1 MASPSPRAA
10 AAIARLRVADSGIRR
25 VLVVSSGHAWS
36 TLDAYSGLVSGF
48 RAAGFEVATYDLHTR
63 IDAARDW
70 LEFAANK
77 YGSGDGA
84 QITEDDVIYQAG
96 IRSVVKALEFRA
108 DAVVIVCAM
117 LYHPSLYILLERA
130 GLPVFVFGTESPYDD
145 EMFSIP
151 AKLATAASVND
162 TQSLGPVSA
171 AVRAAGESTPV
182 SYLPLGFNPSVHYP
196 GLAERLEAERGQTVP
211 AHDVVFIGNL
221 YPSRAEWLSAIDWG
235 GIDLALYGVFD
246 TLPDDHSLRQYIRGG
261 VVRNYAAT
269 AIQQRAKVVINL
281 FRTEQFGPGWTVTGH
296 RPGASISPRLIE
308 CAASG
313 ACVVSEYRAELVE
326 TFGDA
331 MPLARTPDEMS
342 AAIRRL
348 LSSEPERA
356 AIRAALPP
364 LVAGFD
370 YAERARQIV
379 DQLEHALLRERL
391 T

>member
-1 MASPSPRAA
+1 MGSPGKRAA
-10 AAIARLRVADSGIRR
+10 AAVARLRAADKGIRR

-36 TLDAYSGLVSGF
+36 TLDAYSGLVAGF
-48 RAAGFEVATYDLHTR
+48 RSAGFEVATYDLHTR

-70 LEFAANK
+70 LEFAASK
-77 YGSGDGA
+77 YGHGDA
-84 QITEDDVIYQAG
+84 APITEDDVIYQAG
-96 IRSVVKALEFRA
+96 VRSVVKALEFRA

-145 EMFSIP
+145 EMFAIP
-151 AKLATAASVND
+151 AKMATAASVND
-162 TQSLGPVSA
+162 TQSLGPVTD
-171 AVRAAGESTPV
+171 AVRAAGESTPI
-182 SYLPLGFNPSVHYP
+182 SYMPLGFNPSVHYA
-196 GLAERLEAERGQTVP
+196 GLADWLETERGQQVP
-211 AHDVVFIGNL
+211 GHDVVFIGNM
-221 YPSRAEWLSAIDWG
+221 YPSRAEWLSAIDWS
-235 GIDLALYGVFD
+235 GIDLGLYGVFD
-246 TLPDDHSLRQYIRGG
+246 TLPEDHALRAYIRGG

-281 FRTEQFGPGWTVTGH
+281 FRTEQFGPGWTVVGH

-313 ACVVSEYRAELVE
+313 ACVVSEYRAELVD

-348 LSSEPERA
+348 LANDAERA
-356 AIRAALPP
+356 AMSASLPP
-364 LVAGFD
+364 LVAGFN
-370 YAERARQIV
+370 YAARAQQIV
-379 DQLEHALLRERL
+379 DELEHALLRDSL